1 MKAFRLIAFPA
12 LLAMSAASAP
22 AQQQRSILFIGNSF
36 TYGAG
41 SAVHFWRANSV
52 TDLNREGIG
61 GVPALFK
68 SFANQAGLRY
78 DVYLETRGGSDFAF
92 HLREKRAEITS
103 KPWDVVVAHSYST
116 LDREHPND
124 ATNLIAT
131 GRELSTVLHQRNPSV
146 EFYVT
151 ATWSRPDMTYPD
163 NTPWHG
169 KSIETMG
176 NDVAA
181 AYRRLAQEVPGV
193 RGVNPVGA
201 AFNRAVA
208 SGVADPNPYDG
219 VEAGKLDLW
228 TYDHYHASTY
238 GYYLEALVVF
248 GNVTGVD
255 PVALGRNECSGFELG
270 ISASQIAALQR
281 VARDALVAA
290 GASLG
295 TISTNK
301 TAERESVSAPGCD
314 GVT

>member
-1 MKAFRLIAFPA
+1 MKTFRLGVTTA
-12 LLAMSAASAP
+12 LLAATVGHAH
-22 AQQQRSILFIGNSF
+22 AQQPRSILFIGNSF

-52 TDLNREGIG
+52 TDLNHEGIG

-68 SFANQAGLRY
+68 SFANQAGLHY

-103 KPWDVVVAHSYST
+103 RKWDVVVAHSYST

-124 ATNLIAT
+124 PTNLIAT
-131 GRELSTVLHQRNPSV
+131 GKELSTVLHGSNPSV

-163 NTPWHG
+163 KTPWHG
-169 KSIETMG
+169 KPIETMG
-176 NDVAA
+176 NDVDA
-181 AYRRLAQEVPGV
+181 AYRRLAKEVAGV

-219 VEAGKLDLW
+219 IEAGKLDLW
-228 TYDHYHASTY
+228 TYDHYHASSY

-255 PVALGRNECSGFELG
+255 PMSLGRNECSGFELG
-270 ISASQIAALQR
+270 ISSPQIVALQK
-281 VARDALVAA
+281 VAHDALVAA

-295 TISTNK
+295 TPPANK
-301 TAERESVSAPGCD
+301 PALRESACSAG
-314 GVT
+314 T